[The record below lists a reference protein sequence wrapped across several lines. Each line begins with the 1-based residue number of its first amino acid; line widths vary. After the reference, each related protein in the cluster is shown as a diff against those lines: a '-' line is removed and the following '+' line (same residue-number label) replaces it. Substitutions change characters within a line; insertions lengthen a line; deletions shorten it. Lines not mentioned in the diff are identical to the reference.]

1 MKHFQTTRCLYN
13 FEKKINFMELLQVV
27 SCLLMP
33 GYILEKVKDLQ
44 V

>member
-13 FEKKINFMELLQVV
+13 FEKINFMELLQVV

-33 GYILEKVKDLQ
+33 GYIREKVKDLQ
-44 V
+44 I